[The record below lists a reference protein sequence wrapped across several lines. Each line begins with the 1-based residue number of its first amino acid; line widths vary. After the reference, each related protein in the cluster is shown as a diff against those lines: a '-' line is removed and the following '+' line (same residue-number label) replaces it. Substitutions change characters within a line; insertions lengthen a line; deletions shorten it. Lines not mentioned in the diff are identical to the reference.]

1 MPSVLIV
8 DDEPDIRLLVRYLV
22 EKADWSVA
30 GEASSGEEAVDRWR
44 QLRPDVVVL
53 DQLMPGISGLEVAAR
68 ILAEAADQPIVLFTH
83 MKDERLVRAAAEIGI
98 RACLSKGNLHG
109 LMPALA
115 DQVAGGENR

>member
-22 EKADWSVA
+22 ERANWSVA
-30 GEASSGEEAVDRWR
+30 GEAASGEEAVTRWR
-44 QLRPDVVVL
+44 ELRPDVIVL
-53 DQLMPGISGLEVAAR
+53 DQLMPGISGLEAAAR

-83 MKDERLVRAAAEIGI
+83 LKDDRLVQAATEVGV

-115 DQVAGGENR
+115 GQLPG